1 MHTSKYSPA
10 ASPGNTNSLGSLNE
24 AGTMPAFMIKK
35 RFFEQHKSGKKDV
48 ELRSV
53 KPQWKNSK
61 VKDNAVLLCGREI
74 LRKRITEI
82 HRGSLARIFLDVD
95 YKRVFPEA
103 ETIFEAV
110 HETRKI
116 YPQEVEFMAF
126 ELVQ

>member
-1 MHTSKYSPA
+1 MRTVIIMPLFMVKR
-10 ASPGNTNSLGSLNE
+10 E
-24 AGTMPAFMIKK
+24 AFDLYRFGK
-35 RFFEQHKSGKKDV
+35 RDV
-48 ELRSV
+48 ELRAV

-82 HRGSLARIFLDVD
+82 HRGSLARIFLDVY